1 MDIFDLSASLTLDSS
16 KYEQGLTDA
25 EGGAKS
31 FGSRLAGVL
40 KTGAKAFA
48 AVGAAATVA
57 GAAIGKMALD
67 AYADYQQLEGGV
79 KKLFGESADQVMQY
93 AKNAYET
100 AGMSANQY
108 MEQATSF
115 SAALINSLD
124 GNTAKAAKQT
134 DVAMRAISDNF
145 NTFGGDISMI
155 QGAFQGFAKQNYT
168 MLDNLKLGYGGTKQE
183 MERLIDDANEY
194 AKANGMAAD
203 LSIESFSDI
212 VTAIDLIQQK
222 QHIAGTTAR
231 EASTTISGSIG
242 MVKAAWENLLA
253 GFANP
258 DADISKLVDNL
269 VTSVGTAAQNILP
282 AIVQMAEGFG
292 QALNTFLPQMFNI
305 IIEALPKLV
314 EIGGQIIQAL
324 IQGIMTAIPQILEAL
339 PQILEMGVQIVQAL
353 AQGIVTAIP
362 KIVEAFTANIDQII
376 QTAVLIIEA
385 LVDGLIL
392 AMPKIIDAIP
402 KIITALVTAIIDN
415 LPRLVMAGLKLIVAL
430 VKGIIQAIPKIIA
443 MAPKIIKALVGA
455 IGGLLGQLVS
465 AGVRIVVSIAT
476 GIGNAISR
484 AVAKARELISQI
496 WQAIK
501 SAIGKFADIGLD
513 IVKGI
518 WNGISNG
525 FGWIKSKITGWVGNV
540 KSFFKKLFKIKSPSR
555 WARDEIGWNIAKGL
569 ALGIEDGESEVEDA
583 MSNLMPDY
591 AIDTAV
597 VGGNLEDALQV
608 SIGGAVTEALTELTP
623 ILQQGMADAME
634 GISVKLN
641 SRNFGR
647 FAREAVN
654 GTL

>member
-31 FGSRLAGVL
+31 FGSRLGGFL

-79 KKLFGESADQVMQY
+79 KKLFGNASDQVMQY

-145 NTFGGDISMI
+145 NTFGGDIGMI

-168 MLDNLKLGYGGTKQE
+168 MLDNLKLGYGGTKSE
-183 MERLIDDANEY
+183 MERLISDANEY

-222 QHIAGTTAR
+222 QNIAGTTAR

-258 DADISKLVDNL
+258 DADISTLVDNL

-282 AIVQMAEGFG
+282 AIIQMAEGFG
-292 QALNTFLPQMFNI
+292 QALNTLLPQMFNI

-324 IQGIMTAIPQILEAL
+324 IQGITTAIPQILEAL
-339 PQILEMGVQIVQAL
+339 PQILEMGVQIVQSL

-362 KIVEAFTANIDQII
+362 KIVEAFTANIDQIV

-402 KIITALVTAIIDN
+402 KIITALLTAIIDN
-415 LPRLVMAGLKLIVAL
+415 LPRLVVAGLKLIVAL

-455 IGGLLGQLVS
+455 IGGLLGMLVS

-484 AVAKARELISQI
+484 AVAKAKEVITEI
-496 WQAIK
+496 WSAIK
-501 SAIGKFADIGLD
+501 NAGEKFLDVGKN
-513 IVKGI
+513 IVEGI

-569 ALGIEDGESEVEDA
+569 ALGIEDGQSEVENA
-583 MSNLMPDY
+583 MGSLMPDY
-591 AIDTAV
+591 TIDTSIV
-597 VGGNLEDALQV
+597 DGGFEEALQV
-608 SIGGAVTEALTELTP
+608 SIGGTVTEALAGLAP
-623 ILQQGMADAME
+623 ILQDGMSDALE
-634 GISVKLN
+634 GVSVKLN

-647 FAREAVN
+647 FTREAVN